1 MHAAG
6 VMVEQGFRV
15 TAEKKF
21 GGGTSAFS
29 PAADWHGKYTNEWV
43 FYYNRCASL
52 YTYTHAL
59 PVFCVGYIAR
69 CLTGLGQITVT
80 QGTKSNTLVYS
91 VMSVGHEVEHEEH
104 AVVGMWL

>member
-1 MHAAG
+1 
-6 VMVEQGFRV
+6 MVEQGFRV

-59 PVFCVGYIAR
+59 PVFCVGVHR
-69 CLTGLGQITVT
+69 QVFDWTRPNHCHTGHKEQHTGLQC
-80 QGTKSNTLVYS
+80 Y
-91 VMSVGHEVEHEEH
+91 VGR
-104 AVVGMWL
+104 A